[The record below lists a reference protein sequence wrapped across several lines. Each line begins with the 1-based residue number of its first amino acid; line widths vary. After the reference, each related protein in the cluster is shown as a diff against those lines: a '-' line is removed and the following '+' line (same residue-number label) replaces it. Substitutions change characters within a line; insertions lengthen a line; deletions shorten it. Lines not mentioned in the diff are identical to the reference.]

1 MNTST
6 IPFSASYKKQG
17 LHLSSQTKLK
27 LFVFNDLSEAEK
39 EINQWLQ
46 DHKVEIKEIVQSQ
59 SERNGRFVFVTSIYY
74 QLVEIHD

>member
-1 MNTST
+1 MNAGT
-6 IPFSASYKKQG
+6 IPFSATYRKQT

-27 LFVFNDLSEAEK
+27 LFVFNDLGEAEK

-46 DHKVEIKEIVQSQ
+46 ENRFEIKEIVQSQ

-74 QLVEIHD
+74 QPMEIPD